1 MRCIRTAAKH
11 ATPIIKE
18 RMVIIDAAEQKGTE
32 PELPVSTKKSS
43 STIEDIQVDRKYF
56 RMTC

>member
-1 MRCIRTAAKH
+1 MRCIKTAAKH

-18 RMVIIDAAEQKGTE
+18 RMVIIGAAEQKGIE
-32 PELPVSTKKSS
+32 PELPVSTKKST
-43 STIEDIQVDRKYF
+43 STVEDIQFDRKYF